1 MSMNPSAAKI
11 IAFLADHTFSA
22 ITSCLSISGHLLIIF
37 VVMNSLSSEQWFRIL
52 NKKKHVWLNIQ
63 SLQSGFILVEFE
75 LISTLRTAWGGSQ
88 YQNIWKDRKN
98 QIKSIINKAIFKIRW
113 FLDTNI
119 PNLNSTEK
127 IMVLIILMRIVAI
140 ICC

>member
-22 ITSCLSISGHLLIIF
+22 ITSCLSISGHLLTIF

-75 LISTLRTAWGGSQ
+75 LISTLCTAWGGSQ

-127 IMVLIILMRIVAI
+127 IMILIILMRIVAI